1 MSVALASLRR
11 DFLVWSSYRMAA
23 FWQLVFLF
31 VLVAIVYFVGEAIG
45 ERSDI
50 IDEED
55 GSYVA
60 FVLVGIA
67 FVDVLLQ
74 GMTMIARVI
83 KDQQR
88 AGTLE
93 PMLLAPIS
101 SFQLLTSFWIFHFL
115 SALGRMLIILGCG
128 ILVLGF
134 WHSADPIS
142 VIVLIILA
150 ELTFVAIGAFSAA
163 AIVLV
168 KQGDPFRL
176 AYTAM
181 TMALGGAF
189 FPVDALPKWVQYLSA
204 MLPLTHALSGIREG
218 LAGGNVFDVA
228 PQIITLGLMAALLF
242 PAGLFAFNW
251 AINRAKMEGSV
262 GEY

>member
-1 MSVALASLRR
+1 
-11 DFLVWSSYRMAA
+11 MAA
-23 FWQLVFLF
+23 FWQVIYLF
-31 VLVAIVYFVGEAIG
+31 VLVAIVYFVGQAIG
-45 ERSDI
+45 ERSDL

-74 GMTMIARVI
+74 GMTMLARVI

-93 PMLLAPIS
+93 PMLLAPITG
-101 SFQLLTSFWIFHFL
+101 FELLMSFWLFHFL
-115 SALGRMLIILGCG
+115 IALARMLVILGCG
-128 ILVLGF
+128 IVVLGF
-134 WHSADPIS
+134 WHSAQPLS
-142 VIVLIILA
+142 VIVIIILA

-163 AIVLV
+163 FVILV

-189 FPVDALPKWVQYLSA
+189 FPVDALPRWVQYLSA
-204 MLPLTHALSGIREG
+204 ALPLTHALSGIRDG
-218 LAGGNVFDVA
+218 LAGASLVDIA
-228 PQIITLGLMAALLF
+228 PQIATLAVMAAVLF
-242 PAGLFAFNW
+242 PAGVLAFNW
-251 AINRAKMEGSV
+251 SIKRAKTEGSV